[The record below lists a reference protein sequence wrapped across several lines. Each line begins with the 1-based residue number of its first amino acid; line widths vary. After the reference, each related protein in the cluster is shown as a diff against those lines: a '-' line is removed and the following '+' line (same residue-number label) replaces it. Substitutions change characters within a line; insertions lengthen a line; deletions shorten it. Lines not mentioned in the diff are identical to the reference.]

1 MGLIGG
7 VAVSGRA
14 MLGRVRA
21 YREVLAD
28 SAVRDV
34 LLLGVMVRIPFF
46 AGSVLL
52 ALHVVQT
59 LHGSYGQAGALSSVV
74 TLCVAAS
81 GPWRGR
87 MLDRFGLRRTILPS
101 IVVGALCWSI
111 APFVGYPALLVL
123 AAVAGLFDIPIFTVV
138 RQAVIAATTEQSR
151 QPALALESVS
161 VEMAFMVGP
170 VLGVAAATAW
180 STTLTLF
187 GMQMA
192 LVLAGV
198 FVWVRNPP
206 LRSDDKAGAATVP
219 RSEWFRVEFVA
230 LCIGACVA
238 IAVLAGSELTFVS
251 AIREFGAQRWLGV
264 VMAVWGFGSLV
275 GGLVYG
281 ALHRSISTYVLL
293 AGLGAVT
300 IPMCFAVGP
309 LSLGVTGLIAG
320 ALCAP
325 TLVASVDQ
333 LSRIVP
339 EGGRGEAIGWH
350 GAAMTLGNGIG
361 SSLCGV
367 AIDAG
372 GFPAGFAAAA
382 ALGLGLGIG
391 LLLLVKVVRRVDR
404 EELPAGAR

>member
-1 MGLIGG
+1 MR
-7 VAVSGRA
+7 S
-14 MLGRVRA
+14 
-21 YREVLAD
+21 YREVLSS
-28 SAVRDV
+28 SAVRNV

-46 AGSVLL
+46 AGAVVL

-59 LHGSYGQAGALSSVV
+59 LHGSYAQAGALSSVV
-74 TLCVAAS
+74 TVCVAVS

-87 MLDRFGLRRTILPS
+87 MLDRLGLRRTILPS
-101 IVVGALCWSI
+101 IVVGAVCWSI
-111 APFVGYPALLVL
+111 APFVGYGALLVL
-123 AAVAGLFDIPIFTVV
+123 AALAGLFDIPIFTVV
-138 RQAVIAATTEQSR
+138 RQAVIAVTTEQNR

-161 VEMAFMVGP
+161 VETAFMIGP

-192 LVLAGV
+192 QVLAGV

-206 LRSDDKAGAATVP
+206 LRSDDNDRSAAAVP
-219 RSEWFRVEFVA
+219 RREWFRIEFVA
-230 LCIGACVA
+230 LCVGATGA

-293 AGLGAVT
+293 AGLGAIT

-309 LSLGVTGLIAG
+309 LSLGAAGLIAG

-361 SSLCGV
+361 SSVAGI

-372 GFPAGFAAAA
+372 GFAAGFAAA
-382 ALGLGLGIG
+382 GSIGIG
-391 LLLLVKVVRRVDR
+391 LGVGLALLVRAAQRRGVGSVPQR
-404 EELPAGAR
+404 AEVS

>member
-7 VAVSGRA
+7 VRVGGRGT
-14 MLGRVRA
+14 LGRVRA

-28 SAVRDV
+28 SAVRNV

-59 LHGSYGQAGALSSVV
+59 LHGSYGQAGALSSIV

-101 IVVGALCWSI
+101 IVVGAVCWSI
-111 APFVGYPALLVL
+111 APFVGYGALLVL
-123 AAVAGLFDIPIFTVV
+123 AAIAGLFDIPIFTVV
-138 RQAVIAATTEQSR
+138 RQAVIATTTEQSR

-170 VLGVAAATAW
+170 VLGVAAATVW

-192 LVLAGV
+192 LVSAGA

-206 LRSDDKAGAATVP
+206 LRSDDKAEDATVP
-219 RSEWFRVEFVA
+219 RREWFRVEFVA
-230 LCIGACVA
+230 LCVGACVA

-309 LSLGVTGLIAG
+309 VSLGVTGLVAG

-404 EELPAGAR
+404 EELRAGAR